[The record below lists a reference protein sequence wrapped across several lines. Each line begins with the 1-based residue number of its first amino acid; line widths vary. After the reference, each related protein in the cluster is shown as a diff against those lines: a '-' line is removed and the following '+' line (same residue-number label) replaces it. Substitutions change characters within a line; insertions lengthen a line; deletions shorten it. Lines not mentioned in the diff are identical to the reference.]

1 MKKARM
7 EKELHRAF
15 QKTGTTL
22 TEKMYTKLRADLE
35 KAFKSKPA
43 AAQQEREKRHSK
55 VDL

>member
-1 MKKARM
+1 M